1 MINFSLSTICTQKIT
16 QIPRLKLVV
25 VVIGVISLTAFACS
39 SHPDLIAIENLTDGS
54 LSVVITEVPNDK
66 PLESGE
72 SRRTTIPFD
81 TMYETQLLE
90 ITDDTSALMEI
101 SDPTGFVVC
110 EYLGTDDEQAVRL
123 LVRSNGCSI
132 EPRSP

>member
-1 MINFSLSTICTQKIT
+1 M
-16 QIPRLKLVV
+16 
-25 VVIGVISLTAFACS
+25 
-39 SHPDLIAIENLTDGS
+39 
-54 LSVVITEVPNDK
+54 VITEVPNDK

-90 ITDDTSALMEI
+90 ITDDTSALIEI
-101 SDPTGFVVC
+101 SEPTGVVLC